1 MVEIMERKTIFS
13 VMALLALL
21 VLNESLAELKR
32 AELVFENVFSLS
44 ENKIMKIYDIRAEIK
59 SALYKALS
67 LDSD

>member
-1 MVEIMERKTIFS
+1 MERKTIFS

-32 AELVFENVFSLS
+32 AELVLENVFSLS

-59 SALYKALS
+59 SALYKAFN
-67 LDSD
+67 LDTD

>member
-1 MVEIMERKTIFS
+1 MERKTIFS

-32 AELVFENVFSLS
+32 AELVLENVFSLS

>member
-32 AELVFENVFSLS
+32 AELVLENVFSLS
-44 ENKIMKIYDIRAEIK
+44 ENKIMKIYDIRADIK

-67 LDSD
+67 LDTD

>member
-1 MVEIMERKTIFS
+1 MERKTIFS

-32 AELVFENVFSLS
+32 AELVLENVFSLS

-67 LDSD
+67 LDTD

>member
-1 MVEIMERKTIFS
+1 MERKTIFS

>member
-32 AELVFENVFSLS
+32 AELVLDNVFSLS

-59 SALYKALS
+59 SVLYKALS
-67 LDSD
+67 LDTD

>member
-1 MVEIMERKTIFS
+1 MERKTIFS

-32 AELVFENVFSLS
+32 AELVLDNVFSLS

-59 SALYKALS
+59 SVLYKALS
-67 LDSD
+67 LDTD